1 MARPEDYDY
10 RLDIPDYVLGVA
22 DKDVS
27 LKIEAL
33 MAENPLFKAEVEAM
47 RSTLL
52 MLDEHKAQDSLTLK
66 ADMPIGYFEQLSENI
81 MAKVH
86 EKPRH
91 QKFWDELKLMAREWF
106 SPVPVAEFSS
116 ALAGIALLI
125 MVFSFMFQ
133 FQTDSPD
140 YSSRISQQDIISY
153 ETHTLLATLEFTNG
167 NFVVSDIYSLSYDEA
182 ENMLDQLS
190 SSNTI
195 LPELLNNGQNYNV
208 LSADE
213 AYELLKYL

>member
-22 DKDVS
+22 DEDVS

-33 MAENPLFKAEVEAM
+33 MAENPEFKADVEAM
-47 RSTLL
+47 RSTML
-52 MLDEHKAQDSLTLK
+52 MLDEHKAQDSLALK
-66 ADMPIGYFEQLSENI
+66 ADMSIGYFEQLSENI

-91 QKFWDELKLMAREWF
+91 QKFWAELKLMAREWF
-106 SPVPVAEFSS
+106 SPVPVAEFRS
-116 ALAGIALLI
+116 ALAGIAVLI

-133 FQTDSPD
+133 FQTERPD
-140 YSSRISQQDIISY
+140 YSSRISQQDITSY
-153 ETHTLLATLEFTNG
+153 ETQTLLATLEFTNG

-182 ENMLDQLS
+182 DNMLEQLDDS
-190 SSNTI
+190 KSD
-195 LPELLNNGQNYNV
+195 LPLSLQNEENYNV
-208 LSADE
+208 LTPEE